1 MIDTDI
7 RNLLKAE
14 IMSLTD
20 EQVEYVIRMLHDVQN
35 EMSINEFAGKVDSI
49 GCDLSGVTDT
59 LSLCIAGAIQEGKL
73 SETGDCRFYGALIQ
87 IEMALRRVEEELSGE
102 VQAALDSKEE
112 RT

>member
-14 IMSLTD
+14 IMALTD

-35 EMSINEFAGKVDSI
+35 EMSINDFAGKVDSI

-59 LSLCIAGAIQEGKL
+59 LSLCIAGAIQEGEL

-87 IEMALRRVEEELSGE
+87 IEMALRRVEEALSCE

-112 RT
+112 RI

>member
-7 RNLLKAE
+7 RNRLKAE

-20 EQVEYVIRMLHDVQN
+20 EQVEYVISRLHDVQN
-35 EMSINEFAGKVDSI
+35 EMSINDFAGKVDSI

-59 LSLCIAGAIQEGKL
+59 LSLCIAGALQEGEL

-87 IEMALRRVEEELSGE
+87 IEMALRRVEEALSCE
-102 VQAALDSKEE
+102 VQTALDSKEE
-112 RT
+112 QR

>member
-59 LSLCIAGAIQEGKL
+59 LSLCIVGAIQEGEL

-87 IEMALRRVEEELSGE
+87 IEMALRRVEEALCCEA
-102 VQAALDSKEE
+102 QAATGSKEE

>member
-14 IMSLTD
+14 IMALTD

-35 EMSINEFAGKVDSI
+35 EMSINDFAGKVDSI

-59 LSLCIAGAIQEGKL
+59 LSLCIAGALQEGEL

-87 IEMALRRVEEELSGE
+87 IEMALRRVEEALSCE

-112 RT
+112 Q

>member
-59 LSLCIAGAIQEGKL
+59 LSLCIAGALQEGEL

-87 IEMALRRVEEELSGE
+87 IEMALRRVEEELSCE
-102 VQAALDSKEE
+102 VQAALDNKEE

>member
-1 MIDTDI
+1 MIGTDI

-35 EMSINEFAGKVDSI
+35 EMSINDFAGKVDSI

-59 LSLCIAGAIQEGKL
+59 LSLCIAGAIQEGEL
-73 SETGDCRFYGALIQ
+73 SEAGDCRFYGALIQ
-87 IEMALRRVEEELSGE
+87 IEMALRRVEEELSCE

>member
-59 LSLCIAGAIQEGKL
+59 LSLCIAGAIQEGEL

-87 IEMALRRVEEELSGE
+87 IEMALRRVEEELCCE
-102 VQAALDSKEE
+102 TQAALDGKEE

>member
-49 GCDLSGVTDT
+49 ECDLSGVTDT
-59 LSLCIAGAIQEGKL
+59 LSLCIAGALQEGEL
-73 SETGDCRFYGALIQ
+73 SETGDCRFYGALVQ
-87 IEMALRRVEEELSGE
+87 IEMALRRVEEALSCE
-102 VQAALDSKEE
+102 VQAALDNKEE

>member
-1 MIDTDI
+1 MINTDI

-49 GCDLSGVTDT
+49 GWDLSGVTDT
-59 LSLCIAGAIQEGKL
+59 LSLCIAGAIQEGEL
-73 SETGDCRFYGALIQ
+73 SETGDCRFYGALVQ
-87 IEMALRRVEEELSGE
+87 IEMALRRVEEELSCE

>member
-59 LSLCIAGAIQEGKL
+59 LSLCIEGAIQEGEL

-87 IEMALRRVEEELSGE
+87 IEMALRRVEEELSCE
-102 VQAALDSKEE
+102 VQAALDNKEE

>member
-14 IMSLTD
+14 IMALTD

-35 EMSINEFAGKVDSI
+35 EMSINDFAGKVDSI

-59 LSLCIAGAIQEGKL
+59 LSLCIAGALQEDEL

-87 IEMALRRVEEELSGE
+87 IEMALRRVEEALSCE

>member
-59 LSLCIAGAIQEGKL
+59 LSLCIAGAIQEGEL

-87 IEMALRRVEEELSGE
+87 IEMALRRVEEELSCE

-112 RT
+112 LS

>member
-59 LSLCIAGAIQEGKL
+59 LSLCIAGALQEGEL

-87 IEMALRRVEEELSGE
+87 IETALRRVEEELSCE
-102 VQAALDSKEE
+102 VQAALDNKEE

>member
-14 IMSLTD
+14 IMALTD

-59 LSLCIAGAIQEGKL
+59 LSLCIAGAIQEGEL

-87 IEMALRRVEEELSGE
+87 IEMALRRVEEELSCE

-112 RT
+112 LS

>member
-59 LSLCIAGAIQEGKL
+59 LSLCIAGALQEGEL

-87 IEMALRRVEEELSGE
+87 IEMALRRVEEALSCE

-112 RT
+112 QR

>member
-7 RNLLKAE
+7 RNRLKAE

-20 EQVEYVIRMLHDVQN
+20 EQVEYVISRLHDVQN
-35 EMSINEFAGKVDSI
+35 EMSINDFAGKVDSI

-59 LSLCIAGAIQEGKL
+59 LSLCIAGALQEGEL

-87 IEMALRRVEEELSGE
+87 IEMALRRVEEALSCE

-112 RT
+112 QR

>member
-59 LSLCIAGAIQEGKL
+59 LSLCIAGAIQEGEL

-87 IEMALRRVEEELSGE
+87 IEMALRRVEEELCCE
-102 VQAALDSKEE
+102 TQAALDSKEE

>member
-49 GCDLSGVTDT
+49 ECDRHTIPLH
-59 LSLCIAGAIQEGKL
+59 
-73 SETGDCRFYGALIQ
+73 
-87 IEMALRRVEEELSGE
+87 RRGTPRR
-102 VQAALDSKEE
+102 
-112 RT
+112 RTF